1 MLTAYYLQ
9 QPRYENNLSAHDEW
23 MDKEDVEYIQ
33 NRILPSHKKNE
44 ILPLLQHGWILKIVI
59 ETSEISQMTKDKYH
73 MILQN
78 KWTHKVKQNK
88 SIDTEMRL
96 VVTEGK
102 GIRGASKMVEG
113 SQLYGEAW

>member
-44 ILPLLQHGWILKIVI
+44 ILPLLQHGWILKIVS
-59 ETSEISQMTKDKYH
+59 ETSEISQMKKDKYH
-73 MILQN
+73 EN
-78 KWTHKVKQNK
+78 KMND
-88 SIDTEMRL
+88 SNSE
-96 VVTEGK
+96 
-102 GIRGASKMVEG
+102 
-113 SQLYGEAW
+113 